1 VIAIGIGSEY
11 RSSFYAPHHDVMQ
24 GTGSVDLGSPWHA
37 TPLPLSTTA
46 GNFIT

>member
-1 VIAIGIGSEY
+1 VIAIGIVSEY
-11 RSSFYAPHHDVMQ
+11 RISFDTPHHDVMQ
-24 GTGSVDLGSPWHA
+24 GTGSVDLGSPGHA